1 VKIVAQKRENADKE
15 SVMTGEAAK
24 RPRPARGKLVLGFI
38 GQVKSVFSH
47 QEYEFPEEHIS
58 TKDAL
63 SVESVP
69 EESLFDAEMKS
80 LFSQSFRSLSSWLC
94 CGGS

>member
-1 VKIVAQKRENADKE
+1 
-15 SVMTGEAAK
+15 MTGEAAK

-38 GQVKSVFSH
+38 GQAKSVFSH

-58 TKDAL
+58 TRDAL
-63 SVESVP
+63 SVEQVL

-80 LFSQSFRSLSSWLC
+80 LFSQSFCTLSSWLC

>member
-1 VKIVAQKRENADKE
+1 VKTAAQKRENADKE

-47 QEYEFPEEHIS
+47 QEHEFPEEHIS
-58 TKDAL
+58 TTDAL
-63 SVESVP
+63 SVERVP

-94 CGGS
+94 CRGT